1 MVDRERI
8 SETVLAV
15 PSLWVVPLATVS
27 VERLIAICQPA
38 SLQLPEANLQSKL
51 GHIPLGSISM
61 AAAQRDSKCLLC
73 SQEPVSLRI
82 LTDLRTVHKL
92 TENFPRVKA

>member
-51 GHIPLGSISM
+51 GHIPLGSLWQLHRGTPNVCF
-61 AAAQRDSKCLLC
+61 APR
-73 SQEPVSLRI
+73 SQSL
-82 LTDLRTVHKL
+82 
-92 TENFPRVKA
+92 